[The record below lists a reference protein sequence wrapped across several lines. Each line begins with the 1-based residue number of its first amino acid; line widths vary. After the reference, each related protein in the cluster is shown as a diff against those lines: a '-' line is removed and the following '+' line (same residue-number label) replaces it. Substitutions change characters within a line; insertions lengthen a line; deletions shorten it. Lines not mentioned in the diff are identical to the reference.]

1 LINLPATFA
10 LLLRLGSRR
19 KKYQGFIEK
28 EHLVKLK
35 HIFPGILL
43 GLAFVAAFAFGVS
56 AAGVGGSPDPTK
68 EATQVASKTTVAKT
82 AKAATAGT
90 TAAQPETVTTTEL
103 PIVTVN
109 PEPVVADLYTVQPVQ
124 QYSTPEPQPVFNN
137 PVVLVTEKVEQPYQP
152 VATTTET
159 KEVKETKSTDKPES
173 TATTP
178 APTTTKATS
187 APTSVA
193 KTPEVK
199 PTEKKEQEPTKK
211 PATKEPEHKDGKGG
225 STEHD

>member
-1 LINLPATFA
+1 M
-10 LLLRLGSRR
+10 
-19 KKYQGFIEK
+19 
-28 EHLVKLK
+28 KLK
-35 HIFPGILL
+35 HILPGLLL
-43 GLAFVAAFAFGVS
+43 GLAFVAAFAFGVQ
-56 AAGVGGSPDPTK
+56 AAGIGVSPTPTS
-68 EATQVASKTTVAKT
+68 APTQVASKTTVAKP

-109 PEPVVADLYTVQPVQ
+109 PEPVVADLYTEQPVQ
-124 QYSTPEPQPVFNN
+124 QYSTPEPVFNN
-137 PVVLVTEKVEQPYQP
+137 PVVIVTEKVEESHQP

-159 KEVKETKSTDKPES
+159 RETKETKSTDKPES
-173 TATTP
+173 NTTTP

-211 PATKEPEHKDGKGG
+211 PATKEPEHKDDK
-225 STEHD
+225 EHD